1 MQSVLIMTKE
11 YDNYHAIQFHAEN
24 EQQLN
29 QLNQL
34 EQLKSQVRKREIMLG
49 RMLMPFEVE
58 TLYTALTSQNQL

>member
-1 MQSVLIMTKE
+1 MTKE
-11 YDNYHAIQFHAEN
+11 YDNYHAIQFHSEN
-24 EQQLN
+24 EQ

>member
-1 MQSVLIMTKE
+1 MQSVLIMAKE

-29 QLNQL
+29 QL
-34 EQLKSQVRKREIMLG
+34 EQLKSQVRKQEIMLG